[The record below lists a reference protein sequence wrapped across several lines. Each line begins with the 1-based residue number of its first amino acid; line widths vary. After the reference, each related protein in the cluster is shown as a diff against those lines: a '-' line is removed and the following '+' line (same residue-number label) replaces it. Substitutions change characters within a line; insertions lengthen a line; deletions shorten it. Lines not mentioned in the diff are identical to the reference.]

1 MVRQKYYSATLQRT
15 LKGSFC
21 YLLKHKTCLYNQD
34 LNTVQPRT
42 YWDLIYIIFLVFLVF
57 VKAIDAAAAAC
68 RLSPEFESAIGLFLD
83 VHFS

>member
-1 MVRQKYYSATLQRT
+1 MSLYPRFKYSAAQNIL
-15 LKGSFC
+15 GS
-21 YLLKHKTCLYNQD
+21 H
-34 LNTVQPRT
+34 
-42 YWDLIYIIFLVFLVF
+42 IHYIFVFLVF